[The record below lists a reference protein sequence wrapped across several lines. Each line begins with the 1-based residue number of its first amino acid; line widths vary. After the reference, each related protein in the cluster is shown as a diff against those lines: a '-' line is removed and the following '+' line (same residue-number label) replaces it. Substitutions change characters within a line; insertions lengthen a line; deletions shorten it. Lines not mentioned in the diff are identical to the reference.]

1 MPPSPAGGTVLY
13 RSGRGISRGA
23 LRLDGFVIDHQIDG
37 RPLARPSAPRRE
49 APAMPRYFFNTRI
62 GDDTIPDVEGE
73 ELRDADHAWEVAKA
87 MIVDLLEEQ
96 GEYPNILTAALVVTD
111 QKGEVVLEF
120 PFAEALTATD
130 ETPTTRH

>member
-1 MPPSPAGGTVLY
+1 
-13 RSGRGISRGA
+13 
-23 LRLDGFVIDHQIDG
+23 
-37 RPLARPSAPRRE
+37 
-49 APAMPRYFFNTRI
+49 MPRYFFNTRI

-96 GEYPNILTAALVVTD
+96 GEYPNILTASLVVTD
-111 QKGEVVLEF
+111 QKGDIVLEF
-120 PFAEALTATD
+120 PFAEALTAPD